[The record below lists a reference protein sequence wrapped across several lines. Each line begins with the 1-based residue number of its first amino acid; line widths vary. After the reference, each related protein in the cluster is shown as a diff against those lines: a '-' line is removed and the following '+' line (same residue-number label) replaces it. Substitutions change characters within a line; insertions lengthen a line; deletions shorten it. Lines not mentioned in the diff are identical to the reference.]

1 MSNFLYV
8 PSNFTEYNLFLIYF
22 IICNLVAFLIINL
35 SQVISEKKLDLEK
48 LSAYECGFDPFGDA
62 RHTFS
67 IKFYLVAILFII
79 FDLEIVFLFPWSI
92 ALNSY
97 QAYYSMVYFL
107 IILTIGFIY
116 EWKRGALDW

>member
-1 MSNFLYV
+1 MSNFLYI

-67 IKFYLVAILFII
+67 IKFNLVAILFII
-79 FDLEIVFLFPWSI
+79 FDLEIVFLFP
-92 ALNSY
+92 
-97 QAYYSMVYFL
+97 
-107 IILTIGFIY
+107 
-116 EWKRGALDW
+116 